1 MSTLAQNHLSSL
13 ARQGR
18 HGDTELAHVNPREKA
33 MLKSMGGS
41 GTINPNTGLREYF
54 DPFTIAMGG
63 LTAVNMFTQGRSQ
76 EKQAGF
82 SIEAGQQ
89 GLEETRKSRDRLG
102 KSVEAQEE
110 VAKQQHGMQL
120 EEYSAKTGISI
131 EDLNK
136 QTSENIRKSGLATS
150 GTIEQKKSVAWDR
163 IVSSFGRGKENLLAS
178 LGEKMGKISS
188 FFEEESAR
196 LDSQE
201 KNFQRQ
207 IDQAKAQQDSWYLGK
222 NIGKFFN
229 V

>member
-1 MSTLAQNHLSSL
+1 
-13 ARQGR
+13 
-18 HGDTELAHVNPREKA
+18 
-33 MLKSMGGS
+33 
-41 GTINPNTGLREYF
+41 
-54 DPFTIAMGG
+54 MGG

-82 SIEAGQQ
+82 SIEDGQK
-89 GLEETRKSRDRLG
+89 GLVETMKSRESLG
-102 KSVEAQEE
+102 KSVKAQEE
-110 VAKQQHGMQL
+110 VARQQYGMQL
-120 EEYSAKTGISI
+120 EDFSAKTGTSI

-136 QTSENIRKSGLATS
+136 QTSESIRKSGLATS